1 MTNQRMTFGLCV
13 AFVCILFF
21 LPQPLSAGI
30 TFDPNGV
37 GATDIDPADP
47 TNWTS
52 TTVYVG
58 KNAAGTV
65 LINGGSQVDAAYTY
79 LGYASSSTG
88 TVTVDGIGS
97 AWHSTNGMCVG
108 HYGDGAL
115 NITNG
120 GLVSATGNLIIDSS
134 IWIDEPPVL
143 TLITISIDS
152 DYYENDAS
160 DGFINITSGGMLAL
174 EGGDENDTL
183 SLFLNRIDGDGIIQ
197 YWDTDIAGWANITGA
212 TYGDDYTL
220 VHHTDG
226 DLAGYTVLTV
236 GVVPEPSTILLLAT
250 GLVGWFLVR
259 RR

>member
-1 MTNQRMTFGLCV
+1 
-13 AFVCILFF
+13 
-21 LPQPLSAGI
+21 
-30 TFDPNGV
+30 
-37 GATDIDPADP
+37 
-47 TNWTS
+47 
-52 TTVYVG
+52 
-58 KNAAGTV
+58 
-65 LINGGSQVDAAYTY
+65 
-79 LGYASSSTG
+79 
-88 TVTVDGIGS
+88 
-97 AWHSTNGMCVG
+97 
-108 HYGDGAL
+108 
-115 NITNG
+115 
-120 GLVSATGNLIIDSS
+120 
-134 IWIDEPPVL
+134 
-143 TLITISIDS
+143 
-152 DYYENDAS
+152 
-160 DGFINITSGGMLAL
+160 MLAL